1 MQPKFHRI
9 RDPETLGKRIVF
21 LLTQP
26 DHKSPSYRSNCF
38 TTNTRYHT
46 VPRHWSIGMWSTG
59 GAFQGGLRKLVLI
72 PP

>member
-26 DHKSPSYRSNCF
+26 DHRSHNYRKNVSQLILV
-38 TTNTRYHT
+38 TIPYLD
-46 VPRHWSIGMWSTG
+46 TG
-59 GAFQGGLRKLVLI
+59 R
-72 PP
+72 